1 MKVLVADKF
10 PEVYLKQM
18 RDLNLKVIYSPKLGE
33 NDLPEAAKDV
43 DILVVRSTIVIADT
57 INKSE
62 KLNLIVRAGAGVNN
76 IDIAAANKRGVYVA
90 NCPGKNSIAV
100 AELAIGLM
108 IALDRRIPNNVID
121 FKSGVWNKAEYSKA
135 EGLCGK
141 NLILIGVGNI
151 GKEVAKR
158 ADALGINVYGKDL
171 IELEDIPVTYFSEY
185 DKILP
190 SADIISIHIP
200 LNKETKKLFNKEL
213 FELVKPG
220 TIFINTSRA
229 DIVDEEALIEAVKTK
244 KLRVGMDVFKDE
256 PEGKDGTVKSLL
268 QELENVYITHHIG
281 ASTEQAQNAIAE
293 ETVNIIRNFLSNG
306 AIKHWVNRA
315 KKTEAHYQ
323 LIVKHYDRPGVL
335 ASVFDILREGQ
346 INVEEVENVIFD
358 GGLAASCTMK
368 MNKQATPAMLEL
380 IRGNQNVINISQV
393 EI

>member
-10 PEVYLKQM
+10 PEIYLQQIKE
-18 RDLNLKVIYSPKLGE
+18 LNLEVIYSPKLGE
-33 NDLPEAAKDV
+33 NDLPDAVKDV
-43 DILVVRSTIVIADT
+43 DILVVRSTNVLAET
-57 INKSE
+57 INKGDNLS
-62 KLNLIVRAGAGVNN
+62 LIVRAGAGVNN
-76 IDIAAANKRGVYVA
+76 IDTTSANKRGIYVA

-121 FKSGVWNKAEYSKA
+121 FKNGVWNKAEYSRA

-141 NLILIGVGNI
+141 NLVLAGVGNI

-158 ADALGINVYGKDL
+158 ADALGMNVFGKDL
-171 IELEDIPVTYFSEY
+171 IRIDDIPVTYFDEY
-185 DKILP
+185 EKVLP
-190 SADIISIHIP
+190 TADVVSIHLP
-200 LNKETKKLFNKEL
+200 LNKDTKGLFNKKMFGYL
-213 FELVKPG
+213 KRG

-229 DIVDEEALIEAVKTK
+229 DIVDEDALIEAVKTK
-244 KLRVGMDVFKDE
+244 KIRVGMDVFKDE
-256 PEGKDGTVKSLL
+256 PEGKDGVVKSPL

-293 ETVNIIRNFLSNG
+293 ETVNIIRDFLSTG
-306 AIKHWVNRA
+306 IIRHWVNRA
-315 KKTEAHYQ
+315 KKTVAHYQ
-323 LIVKHYDRPGVL
+323 LIVKHYDKPGVL
-335 ASVFDILREGQ
+335 ATVFDIMREGQ

-358 GGLAASCTMK
+358 GGLAASCTLK
-368 MNKQATPAMLEL
+368 LSKQASPAMLEL